1 MFRENL
7 LEVKEVDETSYLLS
21 NQDRANRLQ
30 KATQNVR
37 NNVNVKSLTFD
48 ELEILEKKIT
58 N

>member
-7 LEVKEVDETSYLLS
+7 LEVKEVDETSYLLN

-30 KATQNVR
+30 KAIQNVR
-37 NNVNVKSLTFD
+37 NNLNVKSLTFD